1 MPVYKKALAESECQG
16 LFLMPLEGGCL
27 WKGSERMKTMKKT
40 QKIFYHLFAIMLMCT
55 LFCITKA
62 NVNAQEV
69 YQGFVIDGVPEH
81 LTSNPLTKGE
91 HTLSMEGYEYTTYC
105 CVISDGGAK

>member
-1 MPVYKKALAESECQG
+1 
-16 LFLMPLEGGCL
+16 
-27 WKGSERMKTMKKT
+27 MKKT

-81 LTSNPLTKGE
+81 LTSNLLTKGE